1 MGHTILPFTRQFKIE
16 LARFSQFKRGLLIAE
31 DKLLFSDLWNRAEFH
46 VPAAEITSHPL
57 PIATILMMINL
68 EQEKSIHKMQADLGI
83 KDAQI
88 KNLKSKLA
96 RKDLQISNLSEQILE
111 LEESIEER
119 LNNFREEML
128 AIKYEYAP

>member
-31 DKLLFSDLWNRAEFH
+31 DKLLFTDLWNRAEFH
-46 VPAAEITSHPL
+46 VPAAEIASHPL

-68 EQEKSIHKMQADLGI
+68 EQEKSIHKMQANLDG
-83 KDAQI
+83 KAAQI
-88 KNLKSKLA
+88 EILQSKLEY
-96 RKDLQISNLSEQILE
+96 KDLQIANLSDQITE
-111 LEESIEER
+111 LDKYIEER
-119 LNNFREEML
+119 LMTFREEML